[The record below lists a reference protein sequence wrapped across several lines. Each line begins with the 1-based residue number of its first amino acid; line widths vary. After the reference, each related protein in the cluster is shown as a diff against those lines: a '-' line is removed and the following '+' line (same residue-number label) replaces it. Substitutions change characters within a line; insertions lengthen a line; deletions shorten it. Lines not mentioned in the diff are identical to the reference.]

1 MNNLWW
7 MKHFRLRCPLAVLFG
22 LFCSVF
28 WQASP
33 AVGQNRYRPYEP
45 VVSQPPTSQTIP
57 PQSIA
62 PQLPAG
68 NTQIV
73 ASPPPTKNL
82 EQPVFIADR
91 GMASSPSLEMS
102 NQRRLEL
109 PGARDQANAPVA
121 SNTNPP
127 SPDFTKFEGGALI
140 AVVGKEPILLG
151 DIIDPRKVPAHQK
164 DHPSFEAML
173 RKSLSEKILKK
184 SLSQKFFNDQLTGK
198 TVKERKEV
206 ESKMKTKVTQVFYD
220 EMLPSIMK
228 EQKCDSLDEF
238 CALIEK
244 QGLTLQGL
252 KDNYAESILAQQCI
266 RENVPNKP
274 QVLLEEMSL
283 YYEEHQS
290 DFQQKAKVRFQILT
304 ALFSKYSTREDAMR
318 AIGEMGNEVYFG
330 TPFETVAKSKSSGM
344 NAETGGYVDWT
355 TQGALK
361 SKELNEALFSIDL
374 NGLSPIIEDANG
386 LHIIWILERQ
396 EARMITFAEA
406 QPDIKKKLSESKR
419 ETLHKEFLEKVK
431 AETAVWS
438 RWPEDYPNARPLSE
452 LEW

>member
-1 MNNLWW
+1 LGI
-7 MKHFRLRCPLAVLFG
+7 FSAAFG
-22 LFCSVF
+22 F
-28 WQASP
+28 APP
-33 AVGQNRYRPYEP
+33 AIAQNRYRPYQP
-45 VVSQPPTSQTIP
+45 ASPQPASPQPPTSQTQTTQP
-57 PQSIA
+57 AIA
-62 PQLPAG
+62 QLPSSAMP
-68 NTQIV
+68 NNFVT
-73 ASPPPTKNL
+73 PTKNL

-91 GMASSPSLEMS
+91 GLATSPSLDLARQ
-102 NQRRLEL
+102 NQDPLGL
-109 PGARDQANAPVA
+109 TDQAGPLVA
-121 SNTNPP
+121 SNANSP
-127 SPDFTKFEGGALI
+127 SIDFTKFEGGTLI

-151 DIIDPRKVPAHQK
+151 DIIDPRKVPAQQK

-173 RKSLSEKILKK
+173 RKSLAEKILKK
-184 SLSQKFFNDQLTGK
+184 SLAQKFFNDQLTGK

-228 EQKCDSLDEF
+228 DQKCESLDEF
-238 CALIEK
+238 CTLIEK
-244 QGLTLQGL
+244 QGLSLQGL

-274 QVLLEEMSL
+274 SVLLEEMSL

-304 ALFSKYSTREDAMR
+304 AMFSKYPSREEAEK

-355 TQGALK
+355 NQGALK

-374 NGLSPIIEDANG
+374 NGLSRIIEDANG
-386 LHIIWILERQ
+386 FHIVWILERQ
-396 EARMITFAEA
+396 DARMITFAEA
-406 QPDIKKKLSESKR
+406 QPEIKKKLSESKR
-419 ETLHKEFLEKVK
+419 EKLHKEFLEKVK
-431 AETAVWS
+431 EETAVWS
-438 RWPEDYPNARPLSE
+438 RWPDDYPNARSLSE